1 MSIVGIYVRF
11 AFYGERKV
19 ACGDIRL
26 LDTCQ
31 RLAQF
36 ALVER
41 CDALYAEAP
50 AREAVDGLSREEEV
64 AVAADGRHAVGATMK
79 RWLIDPFCTIILPSS
94 QPVPFPYHPVLWQ
107 GQSPCAYQP

>member
-1 MSIVGIYVRF
+1 MF
-11 AFYGERKV
+11 AFSGGCGEDIHVAAVFEFEALSQFGYGEREV

-26 LDTCQ
+26 LDACQ

-41 CDALYAEAP
+41 CDALYAEAS

-64 AVAADGRHAVGATMK
+64 AVATDGRHAVGCRKLVEAA
-79 RWLIDPFCTIILPSS
+79 RFHD
-94 QPVPFPYHPVLWQ
+94 
-107 GQSPCAYQP
+107 

>member
-1 MSIVGIYVRF
+1 MFVFSGGCSEYIHVAAVFELEALAQFG
-11 AFYGERKV
+11 YGEREV

-26 LDTCQ
+26 LDACQ

-50 AREAVDGLSREEEV
+50 AREAVDGLCREKEV
-64 AVAADGRHAVGATMK
+64 AVATRRRLRQAR
-79 RWLIDPFCTIILPSS
+79 RSSPPS
-94 QPVPFPYHPVLWQ
+94 
-107 GQSPCAYQP
+107 

>member
-1 MSIVGIYVRF
+1 MFVFSGGCSEYIHVAAVFEFEALAQFG
-11 AFYGERKV
+11 YGEWEV
-19 ACGDIRL
+19 ACGDIGF
-26 LDTCQ
+26 LDACQ

-64 AVAADGRHAVGATMK
+64 AVAADGRHAVGCGKLVKAA
-79 RWLIDPFCTIILPSS
+79 RL
-94 QPVPFPYHPVLWQ
+94 HN
-107 GQSPCAYQP
+107 